1 MSENYSA
8 TNEWVSFLYL
18 CNVKKTQIVCKKSI
32 LSIYGV
38 YY

>member
-8 TNEWVSFLYL
+8 KNEWVTFLYL
-18 CNVKKTQIVCKKSI
+18 CNVEKLKLYVKKSI